1 MEPIHLDRNAL
12 NNPDKKKEISES
24 EQEGSLLTIEK
35 PQDKQTKIKLK
46 TEKEIEQLDA
56 DQETTKK
63 NNDLRISFSFFSNI
77 QQNKTNYIY

>member
-1 MEPIHLDRNAL
+1 MERIHSNHNSL
-12 NNPDKKKEISES
+12 NNTEKVKEISES

-35 PQDKQTKIKLK
+35 PQDKPTKIKLK

-56 DQETTKK
+56 DEEIIKK
-63 NNDLRISFSFFSNI
+63 DNDLRISFSFFSNI